1 MAKCSAAHF
10 GDQFHAWTIEPGLVI
25 VNGLGRVPSLWNRLR
40 HAASQVVALVME
52 RRWFKFSFNPCR
64 ARSVSNSLFVG
75 PKLTCSVIPSFR
87 SFAVKFVISPIPRW
101 SGARNRSLK

>member
-1 MAKCSAAHF
+1 MILSGHDSVTASDVTGVDQGLQVAA
-10 GDQFHAWTIEPGLVI
+10 GAASD
-25 VNGLGRVPSLWNRLR
+25 S

-52 RRWFKFSFNPCR
+52 RRWLKFSFNPCR

-75 PKLTCSVIPSFR
+75 PKVTCSVIPSFR
-87 SFAVKFVISPIPRW
+87 SFAVKFVISPIPRG